1 MKIETITVMER
12 KNLGNYEH
20 IEISASAKVEEGD
33 DAYSSLLALKTIVH
47 AALEG
52 KAATMSSVPTAKV
65 EKVKHEIIQEI
76 PLPIPEKVL
85 ATVKEKKAK
94 KEKEE
99 VPKPL
104 ITEGSTTSVTSD
116 GEKGLN
122 GYDPKVA
129 KDDKNVIVYNR
140 DLDTHRQLLS
150 SFLNKNHPSW
160 KTTEGVKN
168 FSMSLVGKPFLNNDG
183 AVVESFAK
191 LLSDFFNA

>member
-20 IEISASAKVEEGD
+20 IEITASAKVEEND
-33 DAYSSLLALKTIVH
+33 DAYSSLLTLKTLVH

-52 KAATMSSVPTAKV
+52 KAATMTSVPTAKV
-65 EKVKHEIIQEI
+65 EEVKHEIIQEVTA
-76 PLPIPEKVL
+76 P
-85 ATVKEKKAK
+85 AVKEKKTRAK
-94 KEKEE
+94 KEIVKE
-99 VPKPL
+99 
-104 ITEGSTTSVTSD
+104 ITVEAVIP
-116 GEKGLN
+116 EKKES
-122 GYDPKVA
+122 PAVS
-129 KDDKNVIVYNR
+129 YNR

-160 KTTEGVKN
+160 KTTEGVKD
-168 FSMSLVGKPFLNNDG
+168 FSMGLVGKPFLNNDG

>member
-20 IEISASAKVEEGD
+20 IEITASAKVEEND
-33 DAYSSLLALKTIVH
+33 DAYSSLLTLKTLVH

-52 KAATMSSVPTAKV
+52 KAATMTSVPTAKV
-65 EKVKHEIIQEI
+65 EEVKHEIIQEVTA
-76 PLPIPEKVL
+76 P
-85 ATVKEKKAK
+85 AVKEKKTRAK
-94 KEKEE
+94 KEIVEE
-99 VPKPL
+99 VTAP
-104 ITEGSTTSVTSD
+104 
-116 GEKGLN
+116 
-122 GYDPKVA
+122 A
-129 KDDKNVIVYNR
+129 VIPEIKESPAIAYNR

-160 KTTEGVKN
+160 KTTEGVKD
-168 FSMSLVGKPFLNNDG
+168 FSMGLVGKPFLNNDG

>member
-52 KAATMSSVPTAKV
+52 KALEVKPVESVGPVTYDEETKTNLPV
-65 EKVKHEIIQEI
+65 EE
-76 PLPIPEKVL
+76 
-85 ATVKEKKAK
+85 VKEKKKRAK

-99 VPKPL
+99 
-104 ITEGSTTSVTSD
+104 ITVD
-116 GEKGLN
+116 AVIPEKKES
-122 GYDPKVA
+122 PA
-129 KDDKNVIVYNR
+129 IPYNR

-160 KTTEGVKN
+160 KTIVGVKE
-168 FSMSLVGKPFLNNDG
+168 FSMGLVGKPFLNNDG